1 MIKYGHLD
9 IDVCAATLDQVQFQE
24 VHECYR
30 QYSQL
35 DNYYHKQNSSI
46 WQMFDDHCPEW
57 VQQTARQLLLL
68 PDEQLS
74 YHVVSIIKIDPGNT
88 VPNHVDAHFKVQE
101 KFGIGDTAR
110 YLIMLEDW
118 KIGHYYEI
126 HAQPYTKWRAGDWVK
141 FGPGDWHLA
150 GNMGDEPFY
159 SMQVTV
165 KYD

>member
-1 MIKYGHLD
+1 
-9 IDVCAATLDQVQFQE
+9 
-24 VHECYR
+24 
-30 QYSQL
+30 
-35 DNYYHKQNSSI
+35 
-46 WQMFDDHCPEW
+46 MFDDQCPEW
-57 VQQTARQLLLL
+57 VQQTAKQLLLL
-68 PDEQLS
+68 LGEQFS
-74 YHVVSIIKIDPGNT
+74 YVVSIIKIDPGNT

-101 KFGIGDTAR
+101 KFGIGATAR

-126 HAQPYTKWRAGDWVK
+126 HAQPYTKWRAGDWVR
-141 FGPGDWHLA
+141 FSPNDWHLA